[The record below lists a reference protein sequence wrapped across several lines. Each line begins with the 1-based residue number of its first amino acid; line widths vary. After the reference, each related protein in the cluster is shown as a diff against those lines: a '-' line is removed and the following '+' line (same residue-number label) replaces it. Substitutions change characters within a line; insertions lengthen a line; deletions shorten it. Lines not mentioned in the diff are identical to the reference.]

1 MSKGIRGYIKSRIP
15 QPWEYILKKNRKYTE
30 FVEKVYKVCAYS
42 PNNKRMHVS
51 NTMHNAQR
59 IMCRAFIVIVQ
70 LPIFANNYLTWRDIN
85 TQIQEYELN
94 CK

>member
-15 QPWEYILKKNRKYTE
+15 QSWEYILKKNKKYTQ
-30 FVEKVYKVCAYS
+30 FVENVYKVCVFNA
-42 PNNKRMHVS
+42 NNKRMHIS
-51 NTMHNAQR
+51 ITMLNAQR
-59 IMCRAFIVIVQ
+59 IMNRAFIVIVQ
-70 LPIFANNYLTWRDIN
+70 LPIFANNYLTWREIN